1 MTGLKK
7 ILDFHLNKTG
17 KLGIS
22 AIDTTQLK
30 EEIRQ
35 VSKTNQVYAVFTI
48 VTLFL
53 IVAGTAIWISF
64 FFDGEPSQAAKGFG
78 ITGVTLGAVI
88 TLLMK
93 IWRQKFV
100 ADLTL
105 AFVASLK
112 GEITPSVLEIIYKKL

>member
-1 MTGLKK
+1 MTSLKR

-17 KLGIS
+17 KLGIPT
-22 AIDTTQLK
+22 IDTAQLK
-30 EEIRQ
+30 EEIKQ

-53 IVAGTAIWISF
+53 IIAGTAIWISY
-64 FFDGEPSQAAKGFG
+64 FFDGETSQAAKGFG

-112 GEITPSVLEIIYKKL
+112 G